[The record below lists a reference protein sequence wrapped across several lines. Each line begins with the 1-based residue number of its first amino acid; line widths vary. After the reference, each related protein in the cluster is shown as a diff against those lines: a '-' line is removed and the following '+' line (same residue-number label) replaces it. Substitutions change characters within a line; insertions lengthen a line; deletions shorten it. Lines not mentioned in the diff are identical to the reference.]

1 MLAGSKVAYRGWSV
15 GLDKNRLLLNANDY
29 NPVAEAEAIL
39 AEVQLAHVA
48 APMGAA
54 LPVFQP
60 VGI

>member
-1 MLAGSKVAYRGWSV
+1 VAYRGWSV

-39 AEVQLAHVA
+39 AEAQLAHVA